1 VVKRILSI
9 DGGATQVGFA
19 ASFLSTI
26 EDTERLR
33 IADYFDVI
41 AGIGGGGVLAIA
53 LGQDVPART
62 LVGWGV
68 LDTEADGSD
77 DLGQARWRE
86 FCRIRK
92 GTLTEVFK
100 DRAYRD
106 GSTRLIVPGLDG
118 DSGAITVYDSAGSA
132 DQGAMPAAD
141 VALATLSV
149 PTMETLAGNGA
160 AAGGT
165 FECAIANNPVDIA
178 LSRVLQTEA
187 VVGEQ
192 VKVLSIGCRRYSGG
206 NGSAT
211 AGSAHGVVRSQ
222 SDFALDTA
230 RALAG
235 PSNVLRVEITEDGQ
249 ADPSAEEGRWRAL
262 EVGQTEA
269 GRLMPL
275 LKATFLSKPIGR
287 PVREDVPKPAKSAEI
302 HQLFA

>member
-1 VVKRILSI
+1 MVKRILSI

-19 ASFLSTI
+19 ASFLSAI

-68 LDTEADGSD
+68 LDTASDGAD

-100 DRAYRD
+100 DRLYRD
-106 GSTRLIVPGLDG
+106 STTRLIVPGLDG
-118 DSGAITVYDSAGSA
+118 DTDAVTVFDSVGAA

-149 PTMETLAGNGA
+149 PTMDTLAGNETA
-160 AAGGT
+160 AAGT
-165 FECAIANNPVDIA
+165 FECAVANNPVDIA
-178 LSRVLQTEA
+178 LSRALQA
-187 VVGEQ
+187 WGPIGEQ
-192 VKVLSIGCRRYSGG
+192 TKVLSIGCRRYPGANGPAATVSGH
-206 NGSAT
+206 S
-211 AGSAHGVVRSQ
+211 VVRSQ

-235 PSNVLRVEITEDGQ
+235 PSNILRVEVTEDGQ
-249 ADPSAEEGRWRAL
+249 DVESAEAGRWRAL
-262 EVGQTEA
+262 EIGQAEA

-275 LKATFLSKPIGR
+275 LKATFLSKPVGR
-287 PVREDVPKPAKSAEI
+287 PERDRMAKPSKSAEI
-302 HQLFA
+302 HHLFA